1 MPGAAATSAG
11 RGRLPPGGPLP
22 RRTGRSGPA
31 RSAAPEPISYRRS
44 PARGARP
51 ETVAPFTAAGDL
63 LRAVHLPGRGRHAL
77 HLHGLG
83 CHGAASWADVAVR
96 RGRAAL
102 LLDLPGHGRSD
113 APVDFDYT
121 LPAIADA

>member
-1 MPGAAATSAG
+1 GVPSPAGTEG
-11 RGRLPPGGPLP
+11 RGLRRPLPPGPSPPGGPM
-22 RRTGRSGPA
+22 RQAG
-31 RSAAPEPISYRRS
+31 
-44 PARGARP
+44 P
-51 ETVAPFTAAGDL
+51 ETVVPFTAAGDL
-63 LRAVHLPGRGRHAL
+63 LRAVHLPGQGRHAL

-121 LPAIADA
+121 LPAIADAVARFLAAQGPSPHEVL